1 MRNLILTIGF
11 VLGVSEPSHAQWVVN
26 DPAVTY
32 RNSVTAVLKE
42 VLLRLQQQ
50 QHSELRRM
58 AQRLSM
64 FTTLAK
70 FRVPDPPRW
79 RIHDF
84 EGPAFLYARDYHAA
98 LNYGDSSGRAFLAVS
113 HPVADAAPALGR
125 LSPQA
130 RRTLLSQLATLDL
143 SDSAV
148 ISATHDTGQLRYNGR
163 RELAAI
169 DALERDVTNDSL
181 EQSSTAVLDKVS
193 GAGLI
198 AARQRQA
205 RIQIL
210 DGIVEQL
217 LVEGKRTRDTE
228 TAAMN
233 MQLTGW
239 RDRAAVNQ
247 AFAAGAGDALRTWRQ
262 P

>member
-1 MRNLILTIGF
+1 MRKWMITVGLI
-11 VLGVSEPSHAQWVVN
+11 VSLSAPSYAQWTVY

-32 RNSVTAVLKE
+32 RNSITAVLKE
-42 VLLRLQQQ
+42 MLVDLQQQ
-50 QHSELRRM
+50 QRRQIRRM

-70 FRVPDPPRW
+70 FRLEDPPRW
-79 RIHDF
+79 RTHDSGG
-84 EGPAFLYARDYHAA
+84 EGFLYSRDYQSA
-98 LNYGDSSGRAFLAVS
+98 LNFGDARGQAFLAAS
-113 HPVADAAPALGR
+113 QPVEDPGPALGQ
-125 LSPQA
+125 LSRQA
-130 RRTLLSQLATLDL
+130 QRALLSELATLDL
-143 SDSAV
+143 SDSAA

-169 DALERDVTNDSL
+169 DSLERDVTNDSL
-181 EQSSTAVLDKVS
+181 EQSTTAVLDKIS
-193 GAGLI
+193 GAGLV

-205 RIQIL
+205 RLQLL

-217 LVEGKRTRDTE
+217 LVEGKRSRDTE
-228 TAAMN
+228 AAAMN
-233 MQLTGW
+233 MQLTSW
-239 RDRAAVNQ
+239 RDRAIVNQ